1 MLAPK
6 DIRFSLECPLARY
19 VTVHGSIMS
28 LNLRYEELTDKCN
41 AYGVAVRY
49 K

>member
-19 VTVHGSIMS
+19 GILHQSIMS
-28 LNLRYEELTDKCN
+28 LKLRYEEMTDKSN
-41 AYGVAVRY
+41 AYGVAVG
-49 K
+49 